1 MAKIMLE
8 SLTSIN
14 LILPL
19 TMTRVHL
26 KMPESYLFST
36 ELTIQVS
43 DLNYGNHL
51 ANDKIL
57 SLTHEARIRFL
68 KHLGY
73 TEMNVEGAGLIM
85 ADAAIQFISQGFY
98 GDELILKIA
107 VTDISRAGFALLT
120 LIQHKH
126 TQKELARVK
135 TGMVFFDY
143 ATQSVQ
149 KTPEGFTTKLSN
161 TKETL

>member
-1 MAKIMLE
+1 
-8 SLTSIN
+8 
-14 LILPL
+14 
-19 TMTRVHL
+19 MTRVHL
-26 KMPESYLFST
+26 NLPESFLFET
-36 ELTIQVS
+36 ALTIQVS

-57 SLTHEARIRFL
+57 SLAHEARIRFL

-73 TEMNVEGAGLIM
+73 TEMDVEGAGLIM

-107 VTDISRAGFALLT
+107 VTDTSRAGFSLFT
-120 LIQHKH
+120 LIQHQH

-143 ATQSVQ
+143 NTQSVQ
-149 KTPEGFTTKLSN
+149 KIPEGFTSQLSRI
-161 TKETL
+161 KESS

>member
-1 MAKIMLE
+1 MLE

-26 KMPESYLFST
+26 NVPETFIFST

-51 ANDKIL
+51 GNDKIL
-57 SLTHEARIRFL
+57 SLAHEARIRFL

-73 TEMNVEGAGLIM
+73 TEMDVAGAGLIM
-85 ADAAIQFISQGFY
+85 ADAAIQFTSQGFY
-98 GDELILKIA
+98 GDELILKLA
-107 VTDISRAGFALLT
+107 VTDISRAGFALFT

-126 TQKELARVK
+126 SQKELARVK

-149 KTPEGFTTKLSN
+149 KIPERFTTQLSKL
-161 TKETL
+161 KESS

>member
-1 MAKIMLE
+1 MLE
-8 SLTSIN
+8 SLTSVN
-14 LILPL
+14 TILPL

-26 KMPESYLFST
+26 NVPETFLFET
-36 ELTIQVS
+36 ELAIQVS

-51 ANDKIL
+51 ANDKVL
-57 SLTHEARIRFL
+57 SLAHEARIRFL
-68 KHLGY
+68 HHLGY

-85 ADAAIQFISQGFY
+85 ADAAIQFISQGFH

-107 VTDISRAGFALLT
+107 VTDISRAGFALFT

-135 TGMVFFDY
+135 TGLVFFDY
-143 ATQSVQ
+143 TTQSVQ
-149 KTPEGFTTKLSN
+149 KTPAGFIAQISRT
-161 TKETL
+161 